1 MATAKCIRAPAVGG
15 SGRGFVSSQRLALVF
30 LVAVDDVAADLGRA
44 DLERGGVFVVLDVA
58 TVEVETVA
66 EPPCL
71 TCTLP
76 PTRERELTE
85 TWRAFSPWTLPIPR
99 TPRAISVAPR
109 STLIVSCTCEPCS
122 SQCAPSGTRS
132 LSTVIAP
139 SVPRQLR
146 SSASAVDGRA
156 ATVASAA
163 APARVMVTSW
173 VGGLAG
179 GKPTVGVTTP

>member
-1 MATAKCIRAPAVGG
+1 MRPQPLRRAGRVARRRVPAMATAKCIRAPAVGG

-30 LVAVDDVAADLGRA
+30 LVAVDDVATDLGRA
-44 DLERGGVFVVLDVA
+44 DLERGGVLVVLDVA

-99 TPRAISVAPR
+99 TPRR
-109 STLIVSCTCEPCS
+109 SAWPALDLDRVLHVRAL
-122 SQCAPSGTRS
+122 QLAVRAVGHAQ

-139 SVPRQLR
+139 SVPRSCAPR
-146 SSASAVDGRA
+146 RARWTGGRRRRP
-156 ATVASAA
+156 VRRRR
-163 APARVMVTSW
+163 PGSW
-173 VGGLAG
+173 
-179 GKPTVGVTTP
+179 